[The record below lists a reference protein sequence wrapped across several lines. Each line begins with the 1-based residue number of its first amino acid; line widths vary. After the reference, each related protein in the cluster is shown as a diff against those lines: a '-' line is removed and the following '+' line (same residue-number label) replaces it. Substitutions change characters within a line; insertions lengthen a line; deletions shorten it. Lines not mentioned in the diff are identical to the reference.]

1 MKKRIGAID
10 SHNLSF
16 LFKQLQ
22 QRMPGMLALAA
33 TLALPVAQAESLID
47 AYRLALAN
55 DPRYRVVRSDS
66 RATATSIDQARAGFL
81 PTVKLEIDR
90 LRTNQQI
97 ISSNNPVFGVGQTS
111 FMTTDQTLSL
121 TQAVFRKDVIERYLQ
136 AKAIV
141 RQSQLSVLAAEQDLI
156 LRTAA
161 AYLAVLAASDG
172 LALATRER
180 DALERAMELA
190 REKLKMGLG
199 TITGQYDASARFA
212 VTQAREI
219 EAQYKLDDARQG
231 LKEIT
236 GKYIA
241 TYQSMR
247 PSFPFVKPEPQ
258 NQDAWV
264 DAAMTQNLAIRVRTE
279 AVEVA
284 RQEIKRQ
291 DAANYPSLNLGLQHN
306 RRDTGSTLFGGGS
319 NVATTDAKLML
330 TVPLYE
336 GGLTKAVTAEAGF
349 RLERTQD
356 ELDLERRTVERAT
369 RAAYTGTLSGTTL
382 VPALEESVTAQER
395 ALEAKTEGYKAGVYT
410 TLAVLDA
417 QRDLFIAKR
426 DFAQSRYDALL
437 AALKLRQAAGTLSEA
452 DLVNVNAALQ

>member
-1 MKKRIGAID
+1 MQQWRDRLDLQRISASLKQQCRVRPRALLLAIVV
-10 SHNLSF
+10 
-16 LFKQLQ
+16 
-22 QRMPGMLALAA
+22 AA
-33 TLALPVAQAESLID
+33 PAVHAETLLD
-47 AYRLALAN
+47 AYRLALGN

-66 RATATSIDQARAGFL
+66 RASATAIDQARAGFL

-90 LRTNQQI
+90 LRTNQKI
-97 ISSNNPVFGVGQTS
+97 ISSNNPVFGVGQTN
-111 FMTTDQTLSL
+111 FMTSDQTLSL
-121 TQAVFRKDVIERYLQ
+121 TQAVFRKDVLERYLQ

-141 RQSQLSVLAAEQDLI
+141 RQSELAVLAAEQDLI

-161 AYLAVLAASDG
+161 AYLAVLAASDS
-172 LALATRER
+172 LALAARER
-180 DALERAMELA
+180 ESLEQSQELA

-199 TITGQYDASARFA
+199 TITAQYDASARFA

-219 EAQYKLDDARQG
+219 EAQYKLEDARQG

-236 GKYIA
+236 GKTIMRV
-241 TYQSMR
+241 QSMR
-247 PSFPFVKPEPQ
+247 DVFPFAKPEPQ

-264 DAAMTQNLAIRVRTE
+264 DAAMRQNLSIQVRGE

-291 DAANYPSLNLGLQHN
+291 SAANYPSLNLGMQHN

-319 NVATTDAKLML
+319 NVATTDVKLML
-330 TVPLYE
+330 TVPLFE
-336 GGLTKAVTAEAGF
+336 GGLTRAVTAEAGF

-369 RAAYTGTLSGTTL
+369 RAAYTGSLSGTTL
-382 VPALEESVTAQER
+382 VPALQQSVAAQES
-395 ALEAKTEGYKAGVYT
+395 ALAAKNEGYKAGVYT

-417 QRDLFIAKR
+417 QRDLYIAKR
-426 DFAQSRYDALL
+426 DYAQSRYDALL
-437 AALKLRQAAGTLSEA
+437 ASLKLRQAAGTLSEN
-452 DLVNVNAALQ
+452 DLVNINAALQ